1 MAAAAQAA
9 TAAAAADV
17 EAALLEV
24 GRVTRKQEAC
34 HASSLA
40 AVSKMLQVRH
50 VLYRTTYI
58 VALAST
64 SCCCA
69 VLVTSMCQAKPSP

>member
-9 TAAAAADV
+9 AAAAAADV

-40 AVSKMLQVRH
+40 AVSKMLQVRR
-50 VLYRTTYI
+50 VL
-58 VALAST
+58 
-64 SCCCA
+64 
-69 VLVTSMCQAKPSP
+69 